1 VLESQ
6 VRVRVRNVPVRHRRV
21 TDRYA
26 YCADGNG
33 RLENVVKGFVDAL
46 TAVAHETDAIVN
58 TPPAAAA
65 ATAAAAAAS
74 SAALSPGAADA
85 KPSKHESA
93 WDLIRKLVKLLRTK
107 GNQYGY
113 AVGVRY
119 QEWCR
124 WNGKRDTLKGLT
136 RVVGVRPDAW
146 ATNAKHVL
154 LSIRNGMDT
163 FFEWLAVQKDKD
175 TGNAETSGNA
185 LERSVRNACR
195 DPRTVSELWCIAVF
209 SDGVFQPMMIAVNE
223 SDTRKSMMS
232 MRSVARS
239 IRHHLRRW
247 SCGNAVDGLPFGWL
261 MSGTGAASKVQLS
274 ADVTI
279 CGAAAYLDDGTLR
292 ALRCVSRHTLWSLF
306 KRANTTTQQLMRLA
320 AHVLVTF
327 EHFIEEYL
335 PDGALHS
342 PSAAVRAVAAVA
354 PPNNDAVERA
364 FGVYD
369 YLNSKVAVNM
379 TQSNKEGRIVSRVNH
394 TVEWWMAQP
403 PETRDRALHAARTY
417 TANAKAVIAERR
429 QRDDELRR
437 ARARTMQTTNQRKH
451 TKRAVKTQRN
461 AALALWTS
469 EAELTVAMQSVSG
482 KTARSKALQQQLTA
496 YKQRHNAKDVRLSK
510 AGKPLTDEELKA
522 QLLTVIALYGNFVTQ
537 PQPPSSTS
545 TSTDAAPAPASASTA
560 QPRAK
565 SKSTTT
571 TRRRSKA
578 KTEANTQSA
587 APAAAAA
594 AANDNTRVLQCCG
607 VADKAAGE
615 PCVQCDCCTHWF
627 HCACEQVAWEA
638 ANSMDVYLCRMCLG
652 ELAPVE

>member
-1 VLESQ
+1 M
-6 VRVRVRNVPVRHRRV
+6 
-21 TDRYA
+21 
-26 YCADGNG
+26 
-33 RLENVVKGFVDAL
+33 
-46 TAVAHETDAIVN
+46 
-58 TPPAAAA
+58 
-65 ATAAAAAAS
+65 
-74 SAALSPGAADA
+74 
-85 KPSKHESA
+85 
-93 WDLIRKLVKLLRTK
+93 KLLRTK

-124 WNGKRDTLKGLT
+124 WHGKRDTLKGLT

-163 FFEWLAVQKDKD
+163 FFEWLAVQKDND
-175 TGNAETSGNA
+175 TGNAQTSGNA

-195 DPRTVSELWCIAVF
+195 DSRTVSELWCIAVF
-209 SDGVFQPMMIAVNE
+209 SDGVFQPMMIAINE

-232 MRSVARS
+232 MQCVARS

-247 SCGNAVDGLPFGWL
+247 SCSNAVDGLPFGWL
-261 MSGTGAASKVQLS
+261 TNGTGAASKVQLS
-274 ADVTI
+274 ADVMM
-279 CGAAAYLDDGTLR
+279 CGAAAYLDDRTFR
-292 ALRCVSRHTLWSLF
+292 ALRCVSRAVLWTLL
-306 KRANTTTQQLMRLA
+306 KRANTTTQQLTRLA

-342 PSAAVRAVAAVA
+342 PTAAVRAVAAVA
-354 PPNNDAVERA
+354 PPNNDAVERM

-394 TVEWWMAQP
+394 TIEWWMAQA
-403 PETRDRALHAARTY
+403 PETRERALRAARTY
-417 TANAKAVIAERR
+417 TVNAKAVVAERR

-437 ARARTMQTTNQRKH
+437 ARARAMQTTNQRKH

-461 AALALWTS
+461 TALALWTC
-469 EAELTVAMQSVSG
+469 EAELTLAMQSISG

-510 AGKPLTDEELKA
+510 SGKPQTEDELKA
-522 QLLTVIALYGNFVTQ
+522 QLLTVMAQYGKFVTS
-537 PQPPSSTS
+537 QPPPSSSTS
-545 TSTDAAPAPASASTA
+545 TPTDAASAPASASATP
-560 QPRAK
+560 PRAK
-565 SKSTTT
+565 AKQQRTTTTT
-571 TRRRSKA
+571 TRRPSKA

-587 APAAAAA
+587 VPTTT
-594 AANDNTRVLQCCG
+594 ANNSSRSSTRVLQCCG
-607 VADKAAGE
+607 VADNASGGDQ
-615 PCVQCDCCTHWF
+615 CVQCDCCTHWF
-627 HCACEQVAWEA
+627 HCECEQVAWEA
-638 ANSMDVYLCRMCLG
+638 ANSVEVYLCRMCLG
-652 ELAPVE
+652 ELTPVE